1 MATLRNASLLRLDP
15 TAYVARIVAAAM
27 RRGVPL
33 AVLDVRSHE
42 VAGLYRHKLVLVR
55 PDQHVAWRG
64 NEEPA
69 DAVELIHLVRGATRA
84 TSRNVRDA
92 LAQRRPR
99 DLSGLTA

>member
-1 MATLRNASLLRLDP
+1 
-15 TAYVARIVAAAM
+15 
-27 RRGVPL
+27 
-33 AVLDVRSHE
+33 
-42 VAGLYRHKLVLVR
+42 VLVR

-69 DAVELIHLVRGATRA
+69 DAVELINLVRGATRA

-99 DLSGLTA
+99 DLLGLTA